1 MEQRAALHQVHSTV
15 ERIESRL
22 NDVETTSRAKLDNIS
37 SKGDTLHRSENS
49 LSSLAEQVKAFI
61 SSFPQE
67 IRSLLYTIIQAD
79 WRTYQAILQIQERLA
94 ISRSGL
100 HYSNIHFTNA
110 LVNTGNCPMSTFVI
124 GR

>member
-37 SKGDTLHRSENS
+37 SRGDTLHRSVNS

-79 WRTYQAILQIQERLA
+79 WRTYQAILQIQERLSQCPVLVCTIP
-94 ISRSGL
+94 ISTSQM
-100 HYSNIHFTNA
+100 HW
-110 LVNTGNCPMSTFVI
+110 
-124 GR
+124 